1 MLIGL
6 IPVFNE
12 EETVIGVLQKL
23 EKQVGSIVIIN
34 DGSCDN
40 TDSLIGNW
48 VKKREKTY
56 YISLKNNNGMAYAI
70 EQGFNFILKQ
80 YKLGIYTKND
90 CVVIIDAD
98 GQHDPE
104 NIAAM
109 YRYFLD
115 NKLDLLVA
123 RRNLSLYPLY
133 RIIGNKLSSVF
144 VSYLAKFRF
153 YDVHCGF
160 KILKITLIADLL
172 DFYTAFRYSCA
183 GQIGVIA
190 GRLGYNIDNSYLIN
204 GPYCRRGNPN
214 VFDFFVGLF
223 LDLVVASKIKVINRK
238 LSVIK

>member
-12 EETVIGVLQKL
+12 EETVIGVLQEL
-23 EKQVGSIVIIN
+23 EKQVDFIVIIN

-40 TDSLIGNW
+40 TDSLIGSW
-48 VKKREKTY
+48 VKKKEKAY
-56 YISLKNNNGMAYAI
+56 YISLNNNNGMAYAI
-70 EQGFNFILKQ
+70 KQGFSFILKQ
-80 YKLGIYTKND
+80 YKSGIYTKND
-90 CVVIIDAD
+90 CVVLVDAD
-98 GQHDPE
+98 GQHDPK

-109 YRYFLD
+109 YRYFFD

-123 RRNLSLYPLY
+123 RRNFSLYPLH
-133 RIIGNKLSSVF
+133 RVIGNNLSSAF

-160 KILKITLIADLL
+160 KILKITLVADLL
-172 DFYTAFRYSCA
+172 DFYTAFRYSCS

-190 GRLGYNIDNSYLIN
+190 GRLGYNIDNSYLID
-204 GPYCRRGNPN
+204 GPYYRKGNPN
-214 VFDFFVGLF
+214 IFDFFTGLF

-238 LSVIK
+238 LSVIE